1 MKMKPIGDLVLLE
14 LEEVKEKTES
24 GIILM
29 DNKTGY
35 INAKV
40 ASIGPG
46 LFTATGDRIPM
57 TVQPGGQVLLHSRLL
72 KGDNEVKLDGEKYEN
87 HEGKNVVLDD
97 KTYLLVR
104 ESEIALVSV

>member
-1 MKMKPIGDLVLLE
+1 MNMKPIGDLVLLE
-14 LEEVKEKTES
+14 LDEIKEKTES

-29 DNKTGY
+29 ENKTGY
-35 INAKV
+35 VTARV

-57 TVQPGGQVLLHSRLL
+57 TIAVDDTVMIH
-72 KGDNEVKLDGEKYEN
+72 KNENQD
-87 HEGKNVVLDD
+87 GKNVVLDG

>member
-14 LEEVKEKTES
+14 LDEIKEKTKS

-35 INAKV
+35 ITAKV
-40 ASIGPG
+40 SSIGPG

-57 TVQPGGQVLLHSRLL
+57 TVKV
-72 KGDNEVKLDGEKYEN
+72 GDSIMIHKNEN
-87 HEGKNVVLDD
+87 HDGKNVILDG

-104 ESEIALVSV
+104 ESEISLVSV

>member
-1 MKMKPIGDLVLLE
+1 MKMKPMGDLVLLE
-14 LEEVKEKTES
+14 LEETKEKTES

-29 DNKTGY
+29 DNKSGY
-35 INAKV
+35 INARV

-57 TVQPGGQVLLHSRLL
+57 TVSVDDTVMIH
-72 KGDNEVKLDGEKYEN
+72 KNEN
-87 HEGKNVVLDD
+87 HDGKNVVLDG

>member
-14 LEEVKEKTES
+14 LEETKEKTES

-29 DNKTGY
+29 DNKSGY
-35 INAKV
+35 INARV

-57 TVQPGGQVLLHSRLL
+57 TVSVDDTVMIH
-72 KGDNEVKLDGEKYEN
+72 KNEN
-87 HEGKNVVLDD
+87 HDGKNVVLDG

>member
-1 MKMKPIGDLVLLE
+1 MKMKPIGDLVLLDLDE
-14 LEEVKEKTES
+14 IKETTQS

-29 DNKTGY
+29 DNKSGY
-35 INAKV
+35 INARV

-57 TVQPGGQVLLHSRLL
+57 TVAVDDTVMIH
-72 KGDNEVKLDGEKYEN
+72 KNEN
-87 HEGKNVVLDD
+87 HDGKNVVLDG

>member
-1 MKMKPIGDLVLLE
+1 MKMKPIGDLVLLDLDE
-14 LEEVKEKTES
+14 IKETTQS

-29 DNKTGY
+29 EDKSGY
-35 INAKV
+35 INARV

-57 TVQPGGQVLLHSRLL
+57 TVAVDDTVMIH
-72 KGDNEVKLDGEKYEN
+72 KNDN
-87 HEGKNVVLDD
+87 HEGKNVVLDG
-97 KTYLLVR
+97 KKYLLVR

>member
-1 MKMKPIGDLVLLE
+1 MKMKPIGDLVLLDLDE
-14 LEEVKEKTES
+14 IKETTQS

-29 DNKTGY
+29 DNKSGY
-35 INAKV
+35 INARV

-57 TVQPGGQVLLHSRLL
+57 TVAVDDTVMIH
-72 KGDNEVKLDGEKYEN
+72 KNDN
-87 HEGKNVVLDD
+87 HEGKNVVLDG
-97 KTYLLVR
+97 KKYLLVR

>member
-57 TVQPGGQVLLHSRLL
+57 TVAVNDTVMIH
-72 KGDNEVKLDGEKYEN
+72 KNEN

>member
-14 LEEVKEKTES
+14 LEETKEKTES

-29 DNKTGY
+29 DNKSGY
-35 INAKV
+35 INARV

-57 TVQPGGQVLLHSRLL
+57 TVSVDDTVMIH
-72 KGDNEVKLDGEKYEN
+72 KNEN
-87 HEGKNVVLDD
+87 HEGKNVVLDG

>member
-14 LEEVKEKTES
+14 LEETKEKTES

-29 DNKTGY
+29 DNKSGY
-35 INAKV
+35 INARV

-57 TVQPGGQVLLHSRLL
+57 TVSVDDTVMIH
-72 KGDNEVKLDGEKYEN
+72 KNEN
-87 HEGKNVVLDD
+87 HDGKNVVLDG

-104 ESEIALVSV
+104 ESEIALVSVLYKNND

>member
-1 MKMKPIGDLVLLE
+1 MIKPLGDRVVIE
-14 LEEVKEKTES
+14 PSTQQEKTES

-35 INAKV
+35 INARV
-40 ASIGPG
+40 ASIGAG

-57 TVQPGGQVLLHSRLL
+57 TVAVDDTVMIH
-72 KGDNEVKLDGEKYEN
+72 KNEN
-87 HEGKNVVLDD
+87 HDGKNVVLDG